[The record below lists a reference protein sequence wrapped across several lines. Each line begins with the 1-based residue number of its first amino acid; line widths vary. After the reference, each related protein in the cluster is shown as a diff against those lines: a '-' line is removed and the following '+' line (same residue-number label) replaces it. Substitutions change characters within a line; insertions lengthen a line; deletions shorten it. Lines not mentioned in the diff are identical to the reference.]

1 MCCLVYIRRNVNNE
15 FLIRCTCERY
25 DAPERVAY
33 TLDPGWLVAGQSSA
47 NSLKSVG
54 CEGSCTVW
62 EPMHFG

>member
-1 MCCLVYIRRNVNNE
+1 MCRFVYIRRNVNNE

-47 NSLKSVG
+47 NSL
-54 CEGSCTVW
+54 
-62 EPMHFG
+62 